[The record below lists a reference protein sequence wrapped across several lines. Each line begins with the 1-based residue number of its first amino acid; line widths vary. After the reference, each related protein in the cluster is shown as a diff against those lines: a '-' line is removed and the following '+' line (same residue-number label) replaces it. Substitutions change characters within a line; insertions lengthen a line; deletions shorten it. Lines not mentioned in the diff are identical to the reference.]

1 MNIGGILGFAIWSAV
16 AFVMVGI
23 GVYDLRTDG
32 QAEVGFWASIK
43 TPPMRDVKAYNR
55 AVGKL
60 FIAYGLIMILLGL
73 PLLAGNALLVILS
86 IVGIMLESIVFMAVY
101 TVGIQGKYEKK

>member
-1 MNIGGILGFAIWSAV
+1 MNTGGILGFVIWTA
-16 AFVMVGI
+16 AACFFIGLGI
-23 GVYDLRTDG
+23 YDFRTDR
-32 QAEVGFWASIK
+32 QAEVGFWANAK

-60 FIAYGLIMILLGL
+60 FMAYGVIFFLLGL
-73 PLLAGNALLVILS
+73 PLLSGNALLIIFS
-86 IVGIMLESIVFMAVY
+86 IVGIMLESIVSMTVY